1 MSSEIQNG
9 KNVACS
15 KCGTENSFGNYECIN
30 CREVL
35 SYGEA
40 EEPEPG
46 CNNTSG
52 EDDTFKKRSK
62 FIRRWLLNIPPF
74 IILLFLLTLYL
85 RYEDTILL
93 LVTIV
98 IFMPWCIFCGIDIY
112 NYKDWHESKKDEE
125 KREYVSRK

>member
-1 MSSEIQNG
+1 MSFGIQNE

-15 KCGTENSFGNYECIN
+15 KCGTENNFGNYECIS

-35 SYGEA
+35 SYDEA
-40 EEPEPG
+40 EDTETG
-46 CNNTSG
+46 CNNIPD
-52 EDDTFKKRSK
+52 ENDTFKKRSK
-62 FIRRWLLNIPPF
+62 VIRRWLFNIPPF

-85 RYEDTILL
+85 RYENTILL

-98 IFMPWCIFCGIDIY
+98 IFLPWCIFCGIDIY

-125 KREYVSRK
+125 EREYVNRK